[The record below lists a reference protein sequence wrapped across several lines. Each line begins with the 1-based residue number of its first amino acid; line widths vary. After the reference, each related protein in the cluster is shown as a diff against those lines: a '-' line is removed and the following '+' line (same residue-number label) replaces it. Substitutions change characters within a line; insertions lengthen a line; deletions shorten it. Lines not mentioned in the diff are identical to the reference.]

1 MSSSPQD
8 PEMVKAEV
16 VYEENHTDRRN
27 SEKVTGNNAD
37 DSDMGARYR
46 AERKLVRKLDLL
58 IMPIAIVLYLG
69 AYLDRG
75 NLGNANA
82 MGLTTDILKGN
93 DQQYAW
99 VASIF
104 VCWVSNVICN
114 TMSVLT
120 DDSLLVLL
128 MQVLPYPKLSRH
140 LTFRSPTD
148 VLCQIPG
155 TFGPKFVPPQYWIGA
170 VAILWGTA
178 AASQGGTHS
187 YAGIMVARFFMGI
200 GEAGFGSAIPLLFS
214 FWYTKHEI
222 GFRMSIFIGSAA
234 AAGVFGGL
242 LAYGVQQIK
251 NAPIQNWR
259 ILFLIDSLPV
269 ILAGFVCFF
278 ILPSRPATTRWLNED
293 ERALALSRI
302 GKETTQESHGSFN
315 KRHFMMAVKDYRLA
329 LCYVIYMGINIAL
342 SSLGNFLPTIVAS
355 LGYTGAKAQLMTVPP
370 YSAAFVFMTLVNYAS
385 DRIGRRG
392 PFVAFSM
399 LLGSMGYVMLLSTHH
414 NNHVRYGA
422 IFLITM
428 GTYTTIPLMLSW
440 VAANAGSETQRVVG
454 LAGLN
459 MFGQCFAILA
469 AHVYP
474 KSAAPYYTLGFG
486 LSCGF
491 QLLAFIIAIVL
502 MIVWSAE
509 NRRRDR
515 EFGKPTPGELV
526 NTGELGDQAPN
537 FRYML

>member
-1 MSSSPQD
+1 MSSFIKDQD
-8 PEMVKAEV
+8 KAKDEQFEKV
-16 VYEENHTDRRN
+16 ELND
-27 SEKVTGNNAD
+27 SEKGGPGKAT
-37 DSDMGARYR
+37 DMGARYQ
-46 AERKLVRKLDLL
+46 AERRLVRKLDLL
-58 IMPIAIVLYLG
+58 IMPIAIILYLG

-82 MGLTTDILKGN
+82 MGLTKDILGGSQN
-93 DQQYAW
+93 EYAW

-104 VCWVSNVICN
+104 YFS
-114 TMSVLT
+114 
-120 DDSLLVLL
+120 
-128 MQVLPYPKLSRH
+128 Y
-140 LTFRSPTD
+140 

-155 TFGPKFVPPQYWIGA
+155 TFGPKFFPPQYWIGA

-178 AASQGGTHS
+178 AASQAGAHS
-187 YAGIMVARFFMGI
+187 YAGIMAARFFMGI
-200 GEAGFGSAIPLLFS
+200 G
-214 FWYTKHEI
+214 
-222 GFRMSIFIGSAA
+222 FRMSLFIGSAA

-278 ILPSRPATTRWLNED
+278 ILPSRPATTRWLNEE

-302 GKETTQESHGSFN
+302 GKETTQETHATFN
-315 KRHFMMAVKDYRLA
+315 RRHFFMAVKDYRLA

-342 SSLGNFLPTIVAS
+342 SSLGNFLPAIVAS
-355 LGYTGAKAQLMTVPP
+355 LGYSGSKAQLMTVPP
-370 YSAAFVFMTLVNYAS
+370 YSAAFVFMTLINYAS
-385 DRIGRRG
+385 DRTGRRG

-399 LLGSMGYVMLLSTHH
+399 LMGSMGYVMLLSTHH

-474 KSAAPYYTLGFG
+474 ASDAPYYTLGFT
-486 LSCGF
+486 LSCTF
-491 QLLAFIIAIVL
+491 QLLAFFIALIL
-502 MIVWSAE
+502 MYVWSAD

-515 EFGKPTPGELV
+515 EFGKPIPGETV

-537 FRYML
+537 FR